1 MMIAALSLV
10 AGCWYG
16 QDDFPT
22 APAGN
27 TVNPVPV
34 TPVVPGG
41 NGIIFIGRVCVLVN
55 PLVFDRCTIINAGGL
70 TVVLSNQTAVT
81 AADGTFVIRAPA
93 TTAGQVITVSGPQIV
108 TSTVA
113 FSSGLVPVLTTTIYQ
128 QMLTVIGFSPQQ
140 GHVAVLMA
148 TSHAGQ
154 PMSNVTVSASPTTI
168 GGTFYAGANAMHWN
182 GSSTGP
188 TGITWLPGQP
198 TGMASLTALD
208 LSDNNE
214 QLVDGVQVL
223 DGGLTFVNTVFP

>member
-1 MMIAALSLV
+1 MIAALLSV

-41 NGIIFIGRVCVLVN
+41 FGNVFVGRVCILVN
-55 PLVFDRCTIINAGGL
+55 PLVFDGCTLVGANNL
-70 TVVLSNQTAVT
+70 TVAFAGQTAIT
-81 AADGTFVIRAPA
+81 AADGTFTVHVPRV
-93 TTAGQVITVSGPQIV
+93 TTGLTFTVSGPQIV
-108 TSTVA
+108 TSNVA
-113 FSSGLVPVLTTTIYQ
+113 FTSGFVPVLSTVIYQ
-128 QMLTVIGFSPQQ
+128 QMLTVIGFAPQTGQ
-140 GHVAVLMA
+140 GAVLMA
-148 TSHAGQ
+148 TSHAGV
-154 PMSNVTVSASPTTI
+154 PMSNVAVAATPATS

-188 TGITWLPGQP
+188 SGITWLPGQP
-198 TGMASLTALD
+198 VGMANLASTDLT
-208 LSDNNE
+208 DNTE